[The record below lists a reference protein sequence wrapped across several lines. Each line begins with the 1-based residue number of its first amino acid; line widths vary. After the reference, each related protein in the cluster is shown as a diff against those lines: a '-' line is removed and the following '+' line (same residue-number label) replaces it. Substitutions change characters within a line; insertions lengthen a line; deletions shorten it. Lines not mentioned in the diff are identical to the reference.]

1 MDIDSN
7 KLVNL
12 ATPTVATDASNKS
25 YVDSKQF
32 TVNSLT
38 ANVDGSV
45 TLDTDDVA
53 EGSTNLY
60 YTDERAQD
68 AVATALVGGTGIT
81 KTYDDAANTITHSLD
96 FTEFDTDNVVEGST
110 NLYYTTTR
118 ANTDFDTRIATKSTA
133 DLSEDPSATATS
145 GTMYF
150 TESRARA
157 ALSIGQEPTADG
169 DGRIAYNNTTGEFV
183 YTPPVLAGLTGDTD
197 DISEGSS
204 NLYFTNERVDDRI
217 ATTIQGGSNISVTY
231 NDSLNQL
238 VIATI
243 TGANGYDLSA
253 NSTDD
258 VGEGASNLYYTDER
272 VDDRVAALIIGGTGI
287 QTVYSDVNG
296 DPNVDSLTISLDFSE
311 FTTDNIS
318 EATPTPANKY
328 FTIARAREVF
338 TVQSGGGDGSLLY
351 TESSG
356 TFTYTGPSAAET
368 RAHFAG
374 GTGVTYTE
382 STGTFAI
389 GQDVATTADVD
400 FNSVDVGGG
409 YVASTG
415 TGASIDAAGNISANG
430 NLVVEGNLTV
440 SGTQTTLTGT
450 EVTINDEFLT
460 LNADKTGAPAA
471 EQVGITVERGDG
483 ANVSLKWDDSV
494 DNWQVTNDGSTYY
507 RLLTTNDEGTGNGL
521 DSDTL
526 DGEEGTH
533 YLDYTN
539 FTNTPTSL
547 SDFTND
553 VVNDTTITFAAGTN
567 LNIGEVDKTISTN
580 QSGTQTITFNHDTIT
595 RTDTADTAS
604 PAFAGTFDIVDS
616 ITSSNGH
623 ITAVNV
629 KTITLPSEANDLS
642 SVVTWANVPDT
653 NITSSSVTQHEG
665 DLSILESQITFT
677 RSLIEA
683 SDLSVGADAAAS
695 GSGGLGYNNSSG
707 VFTYTPP
714 VLTLSNILSNGAT
727 ADANIVPD
735 STANNRILGSSTAIW
750 NKIFVTN
757 LSAGSNS
764 TAGTIEGDWTLT
776 TGSTL
781 QATYADLAEIYET
794 DQEYEVGTVV
804 QFGGAKEITAS
815 QTYATTKI
823 AGVISSEPA
832 FIMNN
837 QAPGQPVALKGRVPV
852 KVTGTVEAG
861 DFIVASNIP
870 GVGIASDNYIGG
882 AIIGKAIRSKDTAE
896 IDLVEVK
903 I

>member
-1 MDIDSN
+1 MNVDDIDINGNTISTRSGD
-7 KLVNL
+7 LVL
-12 ATPTVATDASNKS
+12 DPTPVGAAGKVVIQGDLQVEGTTT
-25 YVDSKQF
+25 
-32 TVNSLT
+32 TVNSTTLT
-38 ANVDGSV
+38 INDKNIVLADGAANAAAADSAGITVDGAMAKIFYDAPTDTWNFNKDVKAPNIDVVGSV
-45 TLDTDDVA
+45 TVSGQIIGQYEGFDSDFNAKSTTDLS
-53 EGSTNLY
+53 EGDNLY
-60 YTDERAQD
+60 YTQARFDSAF
-68 AVATALVGGTGIT
+68 TA
-81 KTYDDAANTITHSLD
+81 
-96 FTEFDTDNVVEGST
+96 
-110 NLYYTTTR
+110 
-118 ANTDFDTRIATKSTA
+118 KSTS
-133 DLSEDPSATATS
+133 DLSE
-145 GTMYF
+145 G
-150 TESRARA
+150 
-157 ALSIGQEPTADG
+157 
-169 DGRIAYNNTTGEFV
+169 
-183 YTPPVLAGLTGDTD
+183 
-197 DISEGSS
+197 
-204 NLYFTNERVDDRI
+204 
-217 ATTIQGGSNISVTY
+217 
-231 NDSLNQL
+231 
-238 VIATI
+238 
-243 TGANGYDLSA
+243 
-253 NSTDD
+253 
-258 VGEGASNLYYTDER
+258 SNLYY
-272 VDDRVAALIIGGTGI
+272 AA
-287 QTVYSDVNG
+287 
-296 DPNVDSLTISLDFSE
+296 
-311 FTTDNIS
+311 
-318 EATPTPANKY
+318 
-328 FTIARAREVF
+328 ARADLAARSALVGVDAGGVGSF
-338 TVQSGGGDGSLLY
+338 TYDSASGK
-351 TESSG
+351 
-356 TFTYTGPSAAET
+356 FTYTGPSATET

-389 GQDVATTADVD
+389 GQDVATTDDVD

-553 VVNDTTITFAAGTN
+553 VVNDTTITFAAGTD

-604 PAFAGTFDIVDS
+604 PAFAGTFDIIDS

-665 DLSILESQITFT
+665 DLSILEIQITFT
-677 RSLIEA
+677 RSLIEP

-695 GSGGLGYNNSSG
+695 GSGGLSYNNSSG

-714 VLTLSNILSNGAT
+714 VLTLSNILSNSAT

-861 DFIVASNIP
+861 EFIVASNIP